1 MTLEATISL
10 SSMNHYSKLIEPNE
24 ELWEIYQI
32 IASWLEAQVTTWTW
46 NWHLKRGRGAVLQD

>member
-1 MTLEATISL
+1 
-10 SSMNHYSKLIEPNE
+10 MNHYSKLIEPNE